1 MPLGP
6 WELAII
12 LLIVIVIF
20 GAGKLAQVGGALGK
34 SVRDFK
40 AAATDEA
47 AADSAAARKAST
59 AERHATVD
67 EAVRR

>member
-34 SVRDFK
+34 SIREFK
-40 AAATDEA
+40 VAANDEPEA
-47 AADSAAARKAST
+47 AGPGSMEHSS
-59 AERHATVD
+59 
-67 EAVRR
+67 